1 MSKADEM
8 FEELGYEKI
17 VEHKFKEP
25 DDYDDGVTEL
35 ILYRD
40 EVKRL
45 EIEFWNDRTISK
57 TSNYDVSYLTME
69 ELQAINEKVKE
80 LGWNENSIN

>member
-1 MSKADEM
+1 MSKADKM

-25 DDYDDGVTEL
+25 DDYDDDVTEL

-40 EVKRL
+40 EVKGL

-57 TSNYDVSYLTME
+57 TSNYDVSYLTMQ

-80 LGWNENSIN
+80 LGWNEG

>member
-1 MSKADEM
+1 MSKADKM

-25 DDYDDGVTEL
+25 DDYDDDVTEL

-40 EVKRL
+40 EVKGL

-57 TSNYDVSYLTME
+57 TSNYDVSYLTMQ

-80 LGWNENSIN
+80 LGWNE